1 LHKLGK
7 PDAEVSCKLYKS
19 LLFVDKKE
27 VTVNENHKVVDFTKT
42 KTIANIPNLLSVQ
55 ISSYNEFLQKDV
67 PLNERRLKGLEEV
80 FRSIFPIEDLY
91 GKYTL
96 EYINYQIGKPRFTT
110 EECRVRNMTY
120 SGSLR
125 VKLKLVEWE
134 GEGDTRRL
142 KEARESEVYLGEMPL
157 ITEFGTFLIN
167 GAERVI
173 VSQLH
178 RSPGVFFDESVHPN
192 GKRLF
197 SARIIPYRGSWIEL
211 KFDIR
216 EAIWVYFDSR
226 RKVALTTLLRAF
238 GYDTDRAII
247 ELFHDVKSYKVH
259 PQNRKAVVGNFAADT
274 IVEFDTGLVHLTAT
288 EEITDEKF
296 DALIKAGIDEVSFF
310 ELEPKEVPIA
320 IASLKADTTATY
332 EEAIREVFGVLRPGE
347 VLDEEG
353 IATMLE
359 RFLFNERRYDLG
371 EVGRYK
377 LNQRLGI
384 SVPIENHALTRDD
397 FLEIARYLIKLR
409 HGKGDLD
416 DIDHLGVR
424 RARSVGELVENQV
437 RIGLA
442 RMARTV
448 RERMRLRDVE
458 TLTPAD
464 LINARTVSAV
474 INSFFGSSQLSQ
486 FMDQHNPLAE
496 LTHKRRLSALGPG
509 GLSRERAGFEVR
521 DVHYTHYGRMC
532 PIETPEGQNIGLITS
547 LSVYGRIN
555 DYGFIETPYR
565 KVTKKRVTEEVVYL
579 TADEEDR
586 YTIAQANTEID
597 DKGYIKTKTVLAR
610 HRAEIIL
617 APAENIDYM
626 DVSPTQLVS
635 VAAALIPFLEH
646 DDANR
651 ALMGSNMQRQAVPLM
666 TTETPLVTT
675 GIEDKAAVDSGAV
688 IVARRAGVVSY
699 VDAKRIEITPREHG
713 YDFLEL
719 TDTDVYPLDKFRRS
733 NQDTSINQR
742 PLVKIGD
749 EVESG
754 QVIADGPG
762 TSNGQIALG
771 KNVLVAFMP
780 WHGYNFEDAI
790 IISERLVQDD
800 TFTSVHIEEFE
811 LQVRD
816 TKRGPEE
823 LTRELPNVSDEA
835 VGELDERGIARI
847 GAEVESGDIIVGRVT
862 PKGETE
868 ATPEERLLRAIFG
881 DKAGDVKDASLKAH
895 PGMKG
900 VVINTVLLERKK
912 YSKAAKKGDKD
923 LLAELVECYDD
934 QIREIKKRRDNA
946 ICELIV
952 GKKAKKII
960 SSSTGDPLIGA
971 GKKITNAS
979 VSRLVIDDAII
990 DEEWTD
996 NKKTN
1001 EAVRQILHQAE
1012 KLIEEKLEELKIE
1025 KDKVIRGDELAPGV
1039 LQMVKVYVA
1048 KKRKISVGDKMA
1060 GRHGNKG
1067 VISKIVPVED
1077 MPYLDDGTPVDII
1090 LNPLGVPSRMNI
1102 GQILETHLGWAM
1114 ARLGIARAITP
1125 VFNGAA
1131 ITEIK
1136 KHMTEAGIPESG
1148 KVALYDGRTGEP
1160 FENPVTVGQI
1170 YMMKLAHLADDKIH
1184 ARSIGPYSLVT
1195 QQPLGGKAQFGG
1207 QRFGEM
1213 EVWALEA
1220 YGAAYTLQEI
1230 LTYKSDD
1237 IHGRAKMYEAIVKG
1251 ENPPEAGVPES
1262 FNVLVKEMQGL
1273 GMDVQVIEEKEEE

>member
-1 LHKLGK
+1 VKKK
-7 PDAEVSCKLYKS
+7 PEVL
-19 LLFVDKKE
+19 
-27 VTVNENHKVVDFTKT
+27 DFTKI
-42 KTIANIPNLLSVQ
+42 KTTASIPNLLSVQ
-55 ISSYNEFLQKDV
+55 IKSYEGFLQRNI
-67 PLNERRLKGLEEV
+67 PPTEREIRGLEEV

-96 EYINYQIGKPRFTT
+96 EYISYHIGKPRFGI
-110 EECRVRNMTY
+110 EDCRVRNMTY
-120 SGSLR
+120 SGSLK
-125 VKLKLVEWE
+125 VKLKLIEWE
-134 GEGDTRRL
+134 GEGETRRM
-142 KEARESEVYLGEMPL
+142 KEARESEVYLGEIPL

-167 GAERVI
+167 GAERVV

-178 RSPGVFFDESVHPN
+178 RSPGVFFDESIHPN

-216 EAIWVYFDSR
+216 EAIWVYFDAR
-226 RKVALTTLLRAF
+226 RKVPITTMLRAF
-238 GYDTDRAII
+238 GFDTDRSIV
-247 ELFHDVKSYKVH
+247 ELFHKPKTYKVH
-259 PQNRKAVVGNFAADT
+259 TQNRKAVVGRFAADT
-274 IVEFDTGLVHLTAT
+274 VVEFDTGVVYVSAG
-288 EEITDEKF
+288 EEITEDIF
-296 DALIKAGIDEVSFF
+296 DALLEAGIEEVSFF
-310 ELEPKEVPIA
+310 ELDPKEIPVI
-320 IASLKADTTATY
+320 IASLKADTTTNY
-332 EEAIREVFGVLRPGE
+332 EEAVREVFSVLRPGE
-347 VLDEEG
+347 VLEEEG
-353 IATMLE
+353 ISTMLE

-371 EVGRYK
+371 DVGRYK
-377 LNQRLGI
+377 INQRLGI
-384 SVPIENHALTRDD
+384 SVPIENRALTRED
-397 FLEIARYLIKLR
+397 FLEITKYLILLR
-409 HGKGDLD
+409 HGKGNLD

-424 RARSVGELVENQV
+424 RARSVGELIENQIRV
-437 RIGLA
+437 GLA

-458 TLTPAD
+458 TLTPTD
-464 LINARTVSAV
+464 LINARTVNAV

-547 LSVYGRIN
+547 LSVYARIN

-565 KVTKKRVTEEVVYL
+565 KVVNKKVTDEIVYL
-579 TADEEDR
+579 TADEEDKF
-586 YTIAQANTEID
+586 TIAQANTELD
-597 DKGYIKTKTVLAR
+597 SKGRIKEKLVMAR
-610 HRAEIIL
+610 HRAEIL
-617 APAENIDYM
+617 MAPAEKIDYV

-666 TTETPLVTT
+666 TTEAPLVAT
-675 GIEDKAAVDSGAV
+675 GIERKGALDSGSV
-688 IVARRAGVVSY
+688 IVASRPGTVEY
-699 VDAKRIEITPREHG
+699 VDAEHIVILPDKKG
-713 YDFLEL
+713 SGFRQGLLEL
-719 TDTDVYPLDKFRRS
+719 DDYDEYTLRKFKRS

-749 EVESG
+749 RIEAG
-754 QVIADGPG
+754 QVIADGAA
-762 TSNGQIALG
+762 TSKGQIALG
-771 KNVLVAFMP
+771 KNILVAYMP

-790 IISERLVQDD
+790 IISERLVAED
-800 TFTSVHIEEFE
+800 TFTSIHIEEFE
-811 LQVRD
+811 LQIRD

-835 VGELDERGIARI
+835 VKDLDENGIVRI
-847 GAEVESGDIIVGRVT
+847 GAEVESGDILIGRVT

-881 DKAGDVKDASLKAH
+881 DKAGDVKDASLKAP

-900 VVINTVLLERKK
+900 VVINTELLERKK
-912 YSKAAKKGDKD
+912 YSKAAKRKEKEQIS
-923 LLAELVECYDD
+923 ELIEQYDT
-934 QIREIKKRRDNA
+934 QIKSIKERRNEIIREIITGKRAN
-946 ICELIV
+946 
-952 GKKAKKII
+952 KII
-960 SSSTGDPLIGA
+960 GESSGEPLIGS
-971 GKKITNAS
+971 GKKISKA
-979 VSRLVIDDAII
+979 VAERLVIDEVSPRTD
-990 DEEWTD
+990 WTD
-996 NKKTN
+996 DKKANKDIKEILE
-1001 EAVRQILHQAE
+1001 EANRE
-1012 KLIEEKLEELKIE
+1012 IESKLEELKIE
-1025 KDKVIRGDELAPGV
+1025 KDKIIRGDELPPGV
-1039 LQMVKVYVA
+1039 LKLVKVNVA
-1048 KKRKISVGDKMA
+1048 MKRKISTGDKMA

-1077 MPYLDDGTPVDII
+1077 MPYLEDGTPVDII

-1102 GQILETHLGWAM
+1102 GQILEAHLGWALEK
-1114 ARLGIARAITP
+1114 LGIEQAITP
-1125 VFNGAA
+1125 VFNGAT

-1136 KHMTEAGIPESG
+1136 KIMSDAGIPETG
-1148 KVALYDGRTGEP
+1148 KVTLYDGRTGEA
-1160 FENPVTVGQI
+1160 FDNPVTVGQT

-1220 YGAAYTLQEI
+1220 YGAAHTLQEI

-1237 IHGRAKMYEAIVKG
+1237 VHGRAKMYEAIVKG
-1251 ENPPEAGVPES
+1251 ENPPEPGIPES

-1273 GMDVQVIEEKEEE
+1273 GIDVELIEETEE